1 VGLEE
6 MVQMDITEQLELE
19 QTEEQEVLRL
29 RVELEELYMEEVFL
43 DIILQRESY
52 ETLIQLEMLR
62 YQLELEELVGLEEM
76 VQMEVMDLELVQEE
90 LVDKLEQEVL
100 AQTAE

>member
-1 VGLEE
+1 
-6 MVQMDITEQLELE
+6 
-19 QTEEQEVLRL
+19 
-29 RVELEELYMEEVFL
+29 
-43 DIILQRESY
+43 
-52 ETLIQLEMLR
+52 
-62 YQLELEELVGLEEM
+62 VGLEEM

>member
-1 VGLEE
+1 